1 MYHRQ
6 SDMMILR
13 KNAGLKSLITS
24 SVRNAPQPF
33 LFHKKSWSTPE
44 QEGQSPY
51 DSHVPIFSKSRFKVK
66 VTLWHNIIKSCTK
79 FIFWPN
85 LITVLHLVSGIFNIK
100 TNKKGK
106 ARMTHMC
113 QLFLK
118 SRFKVKVTLWH
129 NIVKSCI
136 KFIFWPN
143 FITVLHLVSEIFNI
157 KTKNR
162 QSTFQ
167 AYPDP
172 WPLVKVTMC
181 HIILKDVQ
189 YITF

>member
-1 MYHRQ
+1 MSR
-6 SDMMILR
+6 MINLSYCQFLDILINALR
-13 KNAGLKSLITS
+13 LSHKNTRLYN
-24 SVRNAPQPF
+24 R
-33 LFHKKSWSTPE
+33 KKR
-44 QEGQSPY
+44 
-51 DSHVPIFSKSRFKVK
+51 KK
-66 VTLWHNIIKSCTK
+66 TK
-79 FIFWPN
+79 E
-85 LITVLHLVSGIFNIK
+85 
-100 TNKKGK
+100 GK

-167 AYPDP
+167 AYP
-172 WPLVKVTMC
+172 VT
-181 HIILKDVQ
+181 L
-189 YITF
+189 TFGQGHHVSYV